1 MCDENLPWILGGP
14 AARWGPRAAGVKVNV
29 ILTGLRGTGKSSVGK
44 VLAQRLGFTFIDTD
58 TLIEA
63 LAGSRIAAIV
73 AQRGWE
79 HFRAL
84 ERQVVT
90 RVAAT
95 DRHVVAAG
103 GGTLIDEENARLLKR
118 RGVVVLLVCELPIL
132 QRRIALESNRPSLTG
147 LIGQGSAEAELAQV
161 WEARR
166 ARYQAVADV
175 MYDVSAESANV
186 VEDLARK
193 AADLE
198 ALLHQSPGFRM
209 G

>member
-1 MCDENLPWILGGP
+1 
-14 AARWGPRAAGVKVNV
+14 VKVNI

-44 VLAQRLGFTFIDTD
+44 VLAQRLGFTFVDTD
-58 TLIEA
+58 TLIED
-63 LAGSRIAAIV
+63 LAGSRIAEIV
-73 AQRGWE
+73 AQHGWE

-90 RVAAT
+90 HIAAT
-95 DRHVVAAG
+95 DQHVVAAG
-103 GGTLIDEENARLLKR
+103 GGTLIDEANTRLLKT

-132 QRRIALESNRPSLTG
+132 QRRLILESNRPSLTG
-147 LIGQGSAEAELAQV
+147 QGSADVELAQV

-166 ARYQAVADV
+166 VRYHAVADV

-186 VEDLARK
+186 VEDLTRK

-198 ALLHQSPGFRM
+198 ALLSQFPGFRM

>member
-1 MCDENLPWILGGP
+1 M
-14 AARWGPRAAGVKVNV
+14 NV

-44 VLAQRLGFTFIDTD
+44 VLAQRLGFTFVDTD
-58 TLIEA
+58 TRIEE
-63 LAGSRIAAIV
+63 LAGCRIAEIV
-73 AQRGWE
+73 AQHGWE

-95 DRHVVAAG
+95 DRQVVAAG
-103 GGTLIDEENARLLKR
+103 GGTLIDEENARLLKTH
-118 RGVVVLLVCELPIL
+118 GVVILLLCELPIL

-147 LIGQGSAEAELAQV
+147 QGSAEAEFVQV

-166 ARYQAVADV
+166 ARYYAIADV
-175 MYDVSAESANV
+175 MYDVSAESANM
-186 VEDLARK
+186 VEDLDRK
-193 AADLE
+193 AAAIE
-198 ALLHQSPGFRM
+198 ALLHQSPRFRT

>member
-1 MCDENLPWILGGP
+1 M
-14 AARWGPRAAGVKVNV
+14 NV

-44 VLAQRLGFTFIDTD
+44 VLARRLGFAFFDTD
-58 TLIEA
+58 TRIEER
-63 LAGSRIAAIV
+63 AGCRIAEIV
-73 AQRGWE
+73 SQHGWE

-103 GGTLIDEENARLLKR
+103 GGTLIDEENARLLKT
-118 RGVVVLLVCELPIL
+118 RGVVILLLCALPIL
-132 QRRIALESNRPSLTG
+132 QRRLAVGSNRPSLT
-147 LIGQGSAEAELAQV
+147 GQGSAEAELAQV

-166 ARYQAVADV
+166 VRYHAVADV
-175 MYDVSAESANV
+175 TYDVSAQSADTT
-186 VEDLARK
+186 EDLEHK

-198 ALLHQSPGFRM
+198 VLLGQLPRFRTV
-209 G
+209 

>member
-1 MCDENLPWILGGP
+1 
-14 AARWGPRAAGVKVNV
+14 VKVNV

-44 VLAQRLGFTFIDTD
+44 LLAQRLGFTFVDTD
-58 TLIEA
+58 TLIEE
-63 LAGSRIAAIV
+63 LAASRIAEIV
-73 AQRGWE
+73 VQHGWE

-90 RVAAT
+90 HVAAT

-132 QRRIALESNRPSLTG
+132 QHRIALESNRPSLTG
-147 LIGQGSAEAELAQV
+147 QGPAEVELAQV

-166 ARYQAVADV
+166 ARYHAVADV

>member
-1 MCDENLPWILGGP
+1 
-14 AARWGPRAAGVKVNV
+14 VKVNV

-44 VLAQRLGFTFIDTD
+44 VLAQRLGFTFVDTD
-58 TLIEA
+58 TLIEE

-73 AQRGWE
+73 AQHGWE
-79 HFRAL
+79 YFRAL
-84 ERQVVT
+84 ERQVVI

-95 DRHVVAAG
+95 DQHVVAAG
-103 GGTLIDEENARLLKR
+103 GGTLIDEENTRLLKMH
-118 RGVVVLLVCELPIL
+118 GVVVLLVCELPIL
-132 QRRIALESNRPSLTG
+132 QRRIALESSRPSLTG
-147 LIGQGSAEAELAQV
+147 QGAAEVELAQV

-166 ARYQAVADV
+166 ARYHAVADM
-175 MYDVSAESANV
+175 MYNVSAESANV
-186 VEDLARK
+186 AEDLSRK

>member
-1 MCDENLPWILGGP
+1 M
-14 AARWGPRAAGVKVNV
+14 NV

-44 VLAQRLGFTFIDTD
+44 VLAQRLGFTFVDTD
-58 TLIEA
+58 TRIEE
-63 LAGSRIAAIV
+63 LAGCRIATIV

-90 RVAAT
+90 GIAAT

-103 GGTLIDEENARLLKR
+103 GGTLIDEENARLLKA
-118 RGVVVLLVCELPIL
+118 RGMVILLLCELPIL
-132 QRRIALESNRPSLTG
+132 QRRIALGSNRPSLT
-147 LIGQGSAEAELAQV
+147 GQGSAEAELTQV

-166 ARYQAVADV
+166 ARYDAVADIT
-175 MYDVSAESANV
+175 YDVSAESADKT
-186 VEDLARK
+186 EDLERK

-198 ALLHQSPGFRM
+198 ELLHQSPRFRTA
-209 G
+209 

>member
-1 MCDENLPWILGGP
+1 MH
-14 AARWGPRAAGVKVNV
+14 V

-44 VLAQRLGFTFIDTD
+44 VLAQRLNFAFVDTD
-58 TLIEA
+58 TRIEE
-63 LAGSRIAAIV
+63 LAGCRIATIV
-73 AQRGWE
+73 AQLGWE

-103 GGTLIDEENARLLKR
+103 GGTLIDVENTRLLKT
-118 RGVVVLLVCELPIL
+118 RGVVVLLVCELSIL
-132 QRRIALESNRPSLTG
+132 QRRLALGSNRPSLTG
-147 LIGQGSAEAELAQV
+147 QGSAAVELAQV

-166 ARYQAVADV
+166 ERYHAVADV
-175 MYDVSAESANV
+175 TYDVSAESANV
-186 VEDLARK
+186 VENLARK
-193 AADLE
+193 AADIE
-198 ALLHQSPGFRM
+198 ALLHQTPCFRT